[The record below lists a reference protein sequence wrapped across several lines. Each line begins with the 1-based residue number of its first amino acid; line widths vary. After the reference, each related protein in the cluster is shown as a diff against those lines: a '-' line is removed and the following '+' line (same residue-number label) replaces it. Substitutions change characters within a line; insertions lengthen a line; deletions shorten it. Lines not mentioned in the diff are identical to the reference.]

1 METHRYVRKNLVQA
15 ATEDRY
21 GLNLN
26 KGAQTRSAQNQ
37 GSPDNWN
44 TEYWTNGTTTL
55 LSVPSPTPLQNPILV
70 RHSPAATI
78 SPLYPKSTQRKMPS
92 GMQRSSWVYQNS
104 SGSPNLIRN
113 SLVAGS
119 LSGIASTI
127 VCHPFDVLRVKM
139 QSSALSTTPIGFSA
153 TLRQSLQHGG
163 VRALYTG
170 LTLPLAAQA
179 VYKATVFTV
188 NNISEEAI
196 MEWKTQENYKLGIF
210 SRYQLTAFDRFFCGF
225 MGGAVNAA
233 LFVTPVEFVRNQQI
247 AQATTTSSISGP
259 KRFVASVQGPI
270 AIVQATLR
278 SEGPSGL
285 WRGTA
290 STILRDSLGCGCFFA
305 VMAFT
310 KEQLS
315 AHQAS
320 ESGTPSKSVL
330 ISSGALAGVAFG
342 WLGCRLTQ

>member
-1 METHRYVRKNLVQA
+1 MPL
-15 ATEDRY
+15 DR
-21 GLNLN
+21 
-26 KGAQTRSAQNQ
+26 
-37 GSPDNWN
+37 
-44 TEYWTNGTTTL
+44 
-55 LSVPSPTPLQNPILV
+55 V
-70 RHSPAATI
+70 H
-78 SPLYPKSTQRKMPS
+78 
-92 GMQRSSWVYQNS
+92 
-104 SGSPNLIRN
+104 
-113 SLVAGS
+113 
-119 LSGIASTI
+119 
-127 VCHPFDVLRVKM
+127 
-139 QSSALSTTPIGFSA
+139 
-153 TLRQSLQHGG
+153 
-163 VRALYTG
+163 
-170 LTLPLAAQA
+170 
-179 VYKATVFTV
+179 
-188 NNISEEAI
+188 
-196 MEWKTQENYKLGIF
+196 
-210 SRYQLTAFDRFFCGF
+210 
-225 MGGAVNAA
+225 GGAVNAA

-330 ISSGALAGVAFG
+330 ISSGALAGVAFWVVGLPLDTMKTWIQNGIARNLAHAWNLSQREGFLNSIAILNRG
-342 WLGCRLTQ
+342 WQVAYGRGAPSAAITVTTYSLAYTFLNDVM